1 MILCIVE
8 IFHEKDI
15 VIARQTARE
24 LAIDM
29 GFGLLDQ
36 TRIVTAVSELSR
48 NIFNYAKN
56 GKVIFESVENG
67 KKNGLS
73 ISFIDKGPGIENIED
88 AMKEGFSTGKG
99 MGLGLPGVKK
109 LMDDFKISSELE
121 KGTTVVITKWR

>member
-29 GFGLLDQ
+29 GFGLVDQ

-48 NIFNYAKN
+48 NIFKYAKN

>member
-48 NIFNYAKN
+48 NIFKYAKN